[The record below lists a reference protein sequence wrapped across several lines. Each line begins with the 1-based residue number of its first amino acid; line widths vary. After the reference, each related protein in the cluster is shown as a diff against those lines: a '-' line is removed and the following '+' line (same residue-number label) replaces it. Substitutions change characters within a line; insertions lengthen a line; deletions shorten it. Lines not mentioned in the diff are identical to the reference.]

1 MVYNQESKSI
11 LSLMNTR
18 FWLDII
24 GSMGY
29 NILNNRFETEN
40 SLFDWNIS
48 IIDYQQ
54 DVIDHF
60 LYTSRVHDLIELSI
74 EGNKLALTLLQRL
87 KDQTDDDYE
96 YDFLSGKNIDQITVT
111 NKTLKDYVLKWI
123 TGEERMQPIKHW

>member
-1 MVYNQESKSI
+1 MEKTYNDFKWSTYQESKSI

-60 LYTSRVHDLIELSI
+60 WLKWFYTSNSS
-74 EGNKLALTLLQRL
+74 K
-87 KDQTDDDYE
+87 
-96 YDFLSGKNIDQITVT
+96 KNNRKQ
-111 NKTLKDYVLKWI
+111 
-123 TGEERMQPIKHW
+123 